1 MQLAVYKR
9 LIQKVKESI
18 MEQVAI
24 VIGATGLVG
33 KALVNHLADA
43 HHIGKIITL
52 TRSSAKHSSSKV
64 FNKIV
69 DFEHLDDYA
78 ELFNADFLFSCLGTT
93 LKQAGSI
100 VAQRKVDLDYQ
111 FKAAQLAANN
121 GVEHYLLVSSSSA
134 NEKSNSQYLK
144 MKGELEQR
152 IKNLPFKRI
161 SIFQPSLLLGQRAD
175 FRLGE
180 KLGSW
185 VMSPL
190 CLIPWLRR
198 FRPIT
203 GEQVAAK
210 MVLVSQ
216 QSGRPLELFCLDDI

>member
-1 MQLAVYKR
+1 MDK
-9 LIQKVKESI
+9 I
-18 MEQVAI
+18 AI

-33 KALVNHLADA
+33 KKLVDQLADA
-43 HHIGKIITL
+43 NHIGKIITL
-52 TRSSAKHSSSKV
+52 TRNSAKHPSSKV
-64 FNKIV
+64 FNQIV
-69 DFEHLDDYA
+69 DFEHLENYA

-100 VAQRKVDLDYQ
+100 AAQRKVDLDYQ

-121 GVEHYLLVSSSSA
+121 DVEHYLLISSSSA

-144 MKGELEQR
+144 MKGELEER
-152 IKNLPFKRI
+152 VKSLPFKRI

-180 KLGSW
+180 KAGSW
-185 VMSPL
+185 IMTTL
-190 CLIPWLRR
+190 CIIPWLRR

-216 QSGRPLELFCLDDI
+216 QSGRPIELFCLDDIFIKH